1 MTYLTRSADD
11 RPYLQNQARHARSL
25 QDMVLT
31 LTFFVSVAFTAAFVF
46 GVFGH

>member
-11 RPYLQNQARHARSL
+11 RPRLHGTARRHRSL
-25 QDMVLT
+25 QDIVLT
-31 LTFFVSVAFTAAFVF
+31 LVFFLSLGVTAAFVF

>member
-11 RPYLQNQARHARSL
+11 RPYLRNQARHSRSL
-25 QDMVLT
+25 QDMILT
-31 LTFFVSVAFTAAFVF
+31 LTFFLSIAFTAAFVF

>member
-11 RPYLQNQARHARSL
+11 RPFLQNRTRRSRSL
-25 QDMVLT
+25 QDVILT

>member
-11 RPYLQNQARHARSL
+11 RPYLQTPTRRARSL

-31 LTFFVSVAFTAAFVF
+31 ITFFLSVAFTAAFVF
-46 GVFGH
+46 GVIGH